1 MTAQLDLLAEG
12 YADDRVASTVVL
24 LRDAGKII
32 VVDPGMV
39 AHRGVILDPLRAL
52 GVDPRTVTDVIF
64 SHHHPD
70 HTLNAALFP
79 EAQFHDHWA
88 IYKDDVWTDRPADGY
103 EISPSVQLRTTPG
116 HSAEDISTL
125 VRTEHGLVVCT
136 HLWWS
141 AEGPEI
147 DPLAADQEQLEES
160 RALLL
165 ELRPSLIVPGHG
177 KPFSPDALKYAPT

>member
-1 MTAQLDLLAEG
+1 MTALLDILTEG

-24 LRDAGKII
+24 VRDAGRVI
-32 VVDPGMV
+32 VIDPGMV
-39 AHRGVILDPLRAL
+39 AHRNVILEPLRAL
-52 GVDPRTVTDVIF
+52 SVDPRIVTDVIF

-70 HTLNAALFP
+70 YTLNAALFP

-88 IYKDDVWTDRPADGY
+88 IYKDDVWTDRPADCY
-103 EISPSVQLRTTPG
+103 EVSPSVQLRATPG

-125 VRTEHGLVVCT
+125 VRTEHGLVACT

-147 DPLAADQEQLEES
+147 DPLAADQAQLEES

-165 ELRPSLIVPGHG
+165 SLRPDLIVPGHG
-177 KPFSPDALKYAPT
+177 SPFSP

>member
-1 MTAQLDLLAEG
+1 VTAQLDILSEG

-24 LRDAGKII
+24 VREGGQVI
-32 VVDPGMV
+32 VIDPGMV
-39 AHRGVILDPLRAL
+39 AHRDMILGPLRAL
-52 GVDPRTVTDVIF
+52 GVDPGAVTDVIF

-88 IYKDDVWTDRPADGY
+88 IYKGDVWTDRPADGY
-103 EISPSVQLRTTPG
+103 EVSPSVQLRTTPG
-116 HSAEDISTL
+116 HSDEDISTI
-125 VRTEHGLVVCT
+125 VRTEHGLVACT

-141 AEGPEI
+141 AEGPDV
-147 DPLAADQEQLEES
+147 DPLAADQVQLEKS

-165 ELRPSLIVPGHG
+165 RLHPDLIVPGHG
-177 KPFSPDALKYAPT
+177 SPFSPSVL

>member
-1 MTAQLDLLAEG
+1 MATQG
-12 YADDRVASTVVL
+12 TVVL
-24 LRDAGKII
+24 LRDAGKIM

-39 AHRGVILDPLRAL
+39 AHRDLILDPLRAL
-52 GVDPRTVTDVIF
+52 GVDPPSVTDVIF
-64 SHHHPD
+64 SHHQPD

-79 EAQFHDHWA
+79 EARFHDHWA
-88 IYKDDVWTDRPADGY
+88 IYKDDMWTDRPADGY
-103 EISPSVQLRTTPG
+103 EVSPSVLLRTTPG

-125 VRTEHGLVVCT
+125 VRTEHGLVACT

-160 RALLL
+160 RALFLA
-165 ELRPSLIVPGHG
+165 LRPSLIDPGHG
-177 KPFSPDALKYAPT
+177 KPFSPDALQHAAT

>member
-1 MTAQLDLLAEG
+1 MTAQLDILTEG

-24 LRDAGKII
+24 LRDADQVI

-39 AHRGVILDPLRAL
+39 AHRDVILGPLRAL
-52 GVDPRTVTDVIF
+52 AVDPLAVTDVIF

-79 EAQFHDHWA
+79 EARFHDHWA
-88 IYKDDVWTDRPADGY
+88 IYKGDVWTDRPADGY
-103 EISPSVQLRTTPG
+103 QVSPSVQLRTTPG

-125 VRTEHGLVVCT
+125 VLTEHGLVACT

-141 AEGPEI
+141 AEGPDV
-147 DPLAADQEQLEES
+147 DPLAADQGQLEES

-165 ELRPSLIVPGHG
+165 GLRPDLIVPGHG
-177 KPFSPDALKYAPT
+177 SPFSPSVL

>member
-1 MTAQLDLLAEG
+1 MTAQLHVLAEG
-12 YADDRVASTVVL
+12 YAGDRVASTVVL
-24 LRDAGKII
+24 LRDAGKVI

-39 AHRGVILDPLRAL
+39 AHRDLILGPLRDL
-52 GVDPRTVTDVIF
+52 GLEPAQVTDVIF

-88 IYKDDVWTDRPADGY
+88 IYKDDTWIDRPADGY
-103 EISPSVQLRTTPG
+103 EVSPSVQLRTTPG
-116 HSAEDISTL
+116 HSAEDVTTL
-125 VRTEHGLVVCT
+125 VRTENGLVACT

-141 AEGPEI
+141 ADGPQI
-147 DPLAADQEQLEES
+147 DPLAADQEQLEVS

-165 ELRPSLIVPGHG
+165 DLRPTLIVPGHG
-177 KPFSPDALKYAPT
+177 SPFTPG